1 MVREEQLSLCFEPH
15 VNEGSAI
22 SSEQAVSASVPEL
35 PPLAKVL
42 RFKLV
47 KQQLCISTDADS
59 ARLLEKITR
68 KVKYF

>member
-22 SSEQAVSASVPEL
+22 SSEQAVSGSVPEL
-35 PPLAKVL
+35 RPLAKVL
-42 RFKLV
+42 RFKSD
-47 KQQLCISTDADS
+47 KQQRPVTTDANS

>member
-15 VNEGSAI
+15 ANEGSVI
-22 SSEQAVSASVPEL
+22 SSERGLSASAPEQR
-35 PPLAKVL
+35 PLAKVL
-42 RFKLV
+42 QFKPV
-47 KQQLCISTDADS
+47 KQEGSAGVDVDN